1 MAKRTVLGRGLDA
14 LIPAGEQPQGVQ
26 LVPIDRIV
34 PNPLQPR
41 SQIKAE
47 ELAELAS
54 SIKEHG
60 ILQPLVVSYDVA
72 QDRYILI
79 AGERRWLAAKQAG
92 LSTVPVVQRQVDD
105 RARLE
110 LALVENLQREDLNPL
125 EAAEAYHLL
134 VEQFHLSH
142 EQISERVGKSRVA
155 ITNTL
160 RLLKLPDAIKQ
171 ALRDGRISEG
181 HARALLALPTPQAQ
195 VALLQTVLLNELNV
209 RQTEELV
216 RKYLGRK
223 PTIAKQ
229 KEIPPEISALEA
241 QLRQALGTK
250 VNISPRK
257 KGGGTI
263 IIHYYS
269 NEELDSL
276 LQRMMS
282 EGAAGNS
289 A

>member
-47 ELAELAS
+47 ELTELAS

-142 EQISERVGKSRVA
+142 EEISERVGKSRVA

-223 PTIAKQ
+223 PPTAKQ
-229 KEIPPEISALEA
+229 KDIPPEISALEA

>member
-14 LIPAGEQPQGVQ
+14 LIPSSEESQGVQ
-26 LVPIDRIV
+26 QVPIERIV

-41 SQIKAE
+41 SQIKPE
-47 ELAELAS
+47 ELTELSS

-60 ILQPLVVSYDVA
+60 ILQPLVVSYDAA

-79 AGERRWLAAKQAG
+79 AGERRWLAARQAG
-92 LSTVPVVQRQVDD
+92 LATVPVIQRQVDD
-105 RARLE
+105 RTRLE
-110 LALVENLQREDLNPL
+110 LALVENLQREDLDPL
-125 EAAEAYHLL
+125 EAAEAYQVLA
-134 VEQFHLSH
+134 EQFQLSH

-160 RLLKLPDAIKQ
+160 RLLKLPEAVKT
-171 ALRDGRISEG
+171 ALREKRISEG
-181 HARALLALPTPQAQ
+181 HARALLGLPTPQAQ
-195 VALLQTVLLNELNV
+195 VALLQTILQNELSV
-209 RQTEELV
+209 RQAEELV

-223 PTIAKQ
+223 PPPSQ
-229 KEIPPEISALEA
+229 RKEVSPEISALES

-263 IIHYYS
+263 VIHYYS
-269 NEELDSL
+269 EEELDNL
-276 LQRMMS
+276 LKRMIS
-282 EGAAGNS
+282 ER
-289 A
+289 